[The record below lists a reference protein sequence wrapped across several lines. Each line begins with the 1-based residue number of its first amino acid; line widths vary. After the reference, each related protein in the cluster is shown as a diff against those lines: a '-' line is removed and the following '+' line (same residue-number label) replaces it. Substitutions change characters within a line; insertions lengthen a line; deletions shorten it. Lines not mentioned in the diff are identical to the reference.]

1 MSDPDPSVDADHGV
15 DVDATTRRRGRR
27 MILAL
32 AVLAVLAA
40 LGMLFGRILAAPTRG
55 DVTVTSVIAVQDG
68 AGWWRTVA
76 VWTDPTQ
83 GGCVVLPWKVERS
96 NRGFEV
102 RSQLLAP
109 ADTAFPSICQGT
121 GTAVLETVK
130 DDPSGTTLAVNGTS
144 FVVTHGDLPADTIDT
159 P

>member
-1 MSDPDPSVDADHGV
+1 MSDPDASVDADRGL
-15 DVDATTRRRGRR
+15 DDAATRRRGRR
-27 MILAL
+27 MI
-32 AVLAVLAA
+32 VLLGGIAVLAA
-40 LGMLFGRILAAPTRG
+40 LGMLFGRILQVPARG
-55 DVTVTSVIAVQDG
+55 DVTVSSVIAVHDG
-68 AGWWRTVA
+68 AGRWRMVA
-76 VWTDPTQ
+76 VWTVATQ

-121 GTAVLETVK
+121 GTAVLETVM

-144 FVVTHGDLPADTIDT
+144 FVVTHGDLPADTIDA

>member
-1 MSDPDPSVDADHGV
+1 MLV
-15 DVDATTRRRGRR
+15 
-27 MILAL
+27 
-32 AVLAVLAA
+32 VLGAIAVLAA
-40 LGMLFGRILAAPTRG
+40 LGMLFGRILQSPARG

-68 AGWWRTVA
+68 AGWWRVTA
-76 VWTDPTQ
+76 VWHDPTQ

-96 NRGFEV
+96 NRGFEI

-121 GTAVLETVK
+121 GTAVLETLQA
-130 DDPSGTTLAVNGTS
+130 DPSGQTVGVNGGS
-144 FVVTHGDLPADTIDT
+144 FVVTHGDQPTDTIDT